1 MSRPIGLKQFIESA
15 PATEALTMQ
24 QRLARARSLK
34 KNKAKIAIGRKKAAR
49 KIADMETLKKRARK
63 QARNLLLKKITKDI
77 PKGELSFARRQ
88 SIEKQLDKY
97 LYKNYSFPAI
107 QKVLI
112 INNFKLIKKFKDP
125 LWNYEDRIYKNKNYL
140 KS

>member
-1 MSRPIGLKQFIESA
+1 MSKPMGLKQFIESA

-88 SIEKQLDKY
+88 SIEKQLDKKKAVVDKIAKK
-97 LYKNYSFPAI
+97 LLPKVRQAEI
-107 QKVLI
+107 QK
-112 INNFKLIKKFKDP
+112 KKKARSGD
-125 LWNYEDRIYKNKNYL
+125 D
-140 KS
+140 

>member
-1 MSRPIGLKQFIESA
+1 MSKPMGLKQFMEST
-15 PATEALTMQ
+15 PASEALTMQ

-49 KIADMETLKKRARK
+49 KIADMDTLKKRARK

-88 SIEKQLDKY
+88 SIEKQLDKKKAVIDKIAKK
-97 LYKNYSFPAI
+97 LLPKVRQAEI
-107 QKVLI
+107 QK
-112 INNFKLIKKFKDP
+112 KKKARSGD
-125 LWNYEDRIYKNKNYL
+125 D
-140 KS
+140 

>member
-1 MSRPIGLKQFIESA
+1 MSKPMGLKQFIESA

-88 SIEKQLDKY
+88 SIEKQLDKKKAVVDKIAKK
-97 LYKNYSFPAI
+97 LLPKVRQAEI
-107 QKVLI
+107 QK
-112 INNFKLIKKFKDP
+112 KKKARSGD
-125 LWNYEDRIYKNKNYL
+125 K
-140 KS
+140 

>member
-1 MSRPIGLKQFIESA
+1 MGKTNEVIMSKPMGLKQFMESA
-15 PATEALTMQ
+15 PASEALTMQ

-49 KIADMETLKKRARK
+49 KIADMDTLKKRARK

-88 SIEKQLDKY
+88 SIEKQLDKKKAVIDKIAKK
-97 LYKNYSFPAI
+97 LLPKVRQAEI
-107 QKVLI
+107 QK
-112 INNFKLIKKFKDP
+112 KKKARSGD
-125 LWNYEDRIYKNKNYL
+125 D
-140 KS
+140 

>member
-1 MSRPIGLKQFIESA
+1 MGKTNEVIMSKPMGLKQFIESA

-88 SIEKQLDKY
+88 SIEKQLDKKKAVVDKIAKK
-97 LYKNYSFPAI
+97 LLPKVRQAEI
-107 QKVLI
+107 QK
-112 INNFKLIKKFKDP
+112 KKKARSGD
-125 LWNYEDRIYKNKNYL
+125 K
-140 KS
+140 

>member
-1 MSRPIGLKQFIESA
+1 MSRPMGLKQFIESA

-88 SIEKQLDKY
+88 SIEKQLDKKKAVVDKIAKK
-97 LYKNYSFPAI
+97 LLP
-107 QKVLI
+107 KVRKAEI
-112 INNFKLIKKFKDP
+112 DKKKKARSGD
-125 LWNYEDRIYKNKNYL
+125 K
-140 KS
+140 

>member
-1 MSRPIGLKQFIESA
+1 MSKPMGLKQFMESA
-15 PATEALTMQ
+15 PASEALTMQ

-49 KIADMETLKKRARK
+49 KIADMDTLKKRARK

-88 SIEKQLDKY
+88 SIEKQLDKKKAVIDKIAKK
-97 LYKNYSFPAI
+97 LLPKVRQAEI
-107 QKVLI
+107 QK
-112 INNFKLIKKFKDP
+112 KKKARSGD
-125 LWNYEDRIYKNKNYL
+125 K
-140 KS
+140 

>member
-1 MSRPIGLKQFIESA
+1 MSRPMGLKQFIESA

-49 KIADMETLKKRARK
+49 KIADMDTLKKRARK

-88 SIEKQLDKY
+88 SIEKQLDKKKAVIDKIAKK
-97 LYKNYSFPAI
+97 LLP
-107 QKVLI
+107 KVRKAEI
-112 INNFKLIKKFKDP
+112 EKKKKARSGD
-125 LWNYEDRIYKNKNYL
+125 K
-140 KS
+140 

>member
-1 MSRPIGLKQFIESA
+1 MSKPMGLKQFIESA

-88 SIEKQLDKY
+88 SIEKQLDKKKAVVDKIAKK
-97 LYKNYSFPAI
+97 LLP
-107 QKVLI
+107 KVRKAEI
-112 INNFKLIKKFKDP
+112 DRRKKQEVVIND
-125 LWNYEDRIYKNKNYL
+125 D
-140 KS
+140 

>member
-1 MSRPIGLKQFIESA
+1 MSKPMGLKQFIESA

-88 SIEKQLDKY
+88 SIEKQLDKKKAVIDKIAKK
-97 LYKNYSFPAI
+97 LLPKVRQAEI
-107 QKVLI
+107 QK
-112 INNFKLIKKFKDP
+112 KKKARSGD
-125 LWNYEDRIYKNKNYL
+125 D
-140 KS
+140 

>member
-1 MSRPIGLKQFIESA
+1 MSKPMGLKQFIESA

-49 KIADMETLKKRARK
+49 KIADMENLKKRARK

-88 SIEKQLDKY
+88 SIEKQLDKKKAVVDKIAKK
-97 LYKNYSFPAI
+97 LLPKVRQAEI
-107 QKVLI
+107 QK
-112 INNFKLIKKFKDP
+112 KKKARSGD
-125 LWNYEDRIYKNKNYL
+125 K
-140 KS
+140 

>member
-1 MSRPIGLKQFIESA
+1 MSKPMGLKQFIESA

-88 SIEKQLDKY
+88 SIEKQLDKKKAVVDKIAKK
-97 LYKNYSFPAI
+97 LLP
-107 QKVLI
+107 KVRKAEI
-112 INNFKLIKKFKDP
+112 DKKKKARSGD
-125 LWNYEDRIYKNKNYL
+125 K
-140 KS
+140 

>member
-1 MSRPIGLKQFIESA
+1 MGKTNEVIMSKPMGLKQFIESA

-88 SIEKQLDKY
+88 SIEKQLDKKKAVVDKIAKK
-97 LYKNYSFPAI
+97 LLP
-107 QKVLI
+107 KVRKAEI
-112 INNFKLIKKFKDP
+112 DKKKKARSGD
-125 LWNYEDRIYKNKNYL
+125 K
-140 KS
+140 

>member
-1 MSRPIGLKQFIESA
+1 MGKTNEVIMSRPIGLKQFIESA

-88 SIEKQLDKY
+88 SIEKQLDKKKAVVDKIAKK
-97 LYKNYSFPAI
+97 LLPKVRQAEI
-107 QKVLI
+107 QK
-112 INNFKLIKKFKDP
+112 KKKARSGD
-125 LWNYEDRIYKNKNYL
+125 K
-140 KS
+140 

>member
-1 MSRPIGLKQFIESA
+1 MSKPMGLKQFIESA

-34 KNKAKIAIGRKKAAR
+34 KNKAKIAIGRKKVAR

-88 SIEKQLDKY
+88 SIEKQLDKKKAVVDKIAKK
-97 LYKNYSFPAI
+97 LLPKVRQAEI
-107 QKVLI
+107 QK
-112 INNFKLIKKFKDP
+112 KKKARSGD
-125 LWNYEDRIYKNKNYL
+125 K
-140 KS
+140 

>member
-1 MSRPIGLKQFIESA
+1 MGKTNEVIMSRPIGLKQFIESA

-88 SIEKQLDKY
+88 SIEKQLDKKKAVIDKIAKK
-97 LYKNYSFPAI
+97 LLP
-107 QKVLI
+107 KVRKAEI
-112 INNFKLIKKFKDP
+112 DISI
-125 LWNYEDRIYKNKNYL
+125 
-140 KS
+140 

>member
-88 SIEKQLDKY
+88 SIEKQLDKKKAVIDKIAKK
-97 LYKNYSFPAI
+97 LLP
-107 QKVLI
+107 KVRKAEI
-112 INNFKLIKKFKDP
+112 DISI
-125 LWNYEDRIYKNKNYL
+125 
-140 KS
+140 

>member
-1 MSRPIGLKQFIESA
+1 MSKPMGLKQFIESA
-15 PATEALTMQ
+15 PTEALTMQ

-88 SIEKQLDKY
+88 SIEKQLDKKKAVVDKIAKK
-97 LYKNYSFPAI
+97 LLPKVRQAEI
-107 QKVLI
+107 QK
-112 INNFKLIKKFKDP
+112 KKKARSGD
-125 LWNYEDRIYKNKNYL
+125 K
-140 KS
+140 

>member
-1 MSRPIGLKQFIESA
+1 MSKPMGLKQFIESA

-34 KNKAKIAIGRKKAAR
+34 KNKAKIAIGRKKLAR

-88 SIEKQLDKY
+88 SIEKQLDKKKAVVDKIAKK
-97 LYKNYSFPAI
+97 LLPKVRQAEI
-107 QKVLI
+107 QK
-112 INNFKLIKKFKDP
+112 KK
-125 LWNYEDRIYKNKNYL
+125 
-140 KS
+140 KSKKW

>member
-1 MSRPIGLKQFIESA
+1 MSKPMGLKQFIESA

-24 QRLARARSLK
+24 QGLARARSLK
-34 KNKAKIAIGRKKAAR
+34 KNKAKIAIGRKKLAR

-88 SIEKQLDKY
+88 SIEKQLDKKKAVVDKIAKK
-97 LYKNYSFPAI
+97 LLPKVRQAEI
-107 QKVLI
+107 QK
-112 INNFKLIKKFKDP
+112 KKKARSGD
-125 LWNYEDRIYKNKNYL
+125 K
-140 KS
+140 

>member
-88 SIEKQLDKY
+88 SIEKQLDKKKAVIDKIAKK
-97 LYKNYSFPAI
+97 LLP
-107 QKVLI
+107 KVRKAEI
-112 INNFKLIKKFKDP
+112 DKKKKARSGD
-125 LWNYEDRIYKNKNYL
+125 NDN
-140 KS
+140 

>member
-1 MSRPIGLKQFIESA
+1 MSKPMGLKQFIESA

-49 KIADMETLKKRARK
+49 KIADMDTLKKRARK

-88 SIEKQLDKY
+88 SIEKQLDKKKAVVDKIAKK
-97 LYKNYSFPAI
+97 LLPKVRQAEI
-107 QKVLI
+107 QK
-112 INNFKLIKKFKDP
+112 KKKARSGD
-125 LWNYEDRIYKNKNYL
+125 K
-140 KS
+140 

>member
-1 MSRPIGLKQFIESA
+1 MSRPMGLKQFIESA

-49 KIADMETLKKRARK
+49 KIADMENLKKRARK

-88 SIEKQLDKY
+88 SIEKQLDKKKAVVDKIAKK
-97 LYKNYSFPAI
+97 LLP
-107 QKVLI
+107 KVRKAEI
-112 INNFKLIKKFKDP
+112 DKKKKARSGD
-125 LWNYEDRIYKNKNYL
+125 K
-140 KS
+140 

>member
-1 MSRPIGLKQFIESA
+1 MSRPMGLKQFIESA

-88 SIEKQLDKY
+88 SIEKQLDKKKAVVDKIAKK
-97 LYKNYSFPAI
+97 LLPKVRQAEI
-107 QKVLI
+107 QK
-112 INNFKLIKKFKDP
+112 KKKARSGD
-125 LWNYEDRIYKNKNYL
+125 K
-140 KS
+140 

>member
-1 MSRPIGLKQFIESA
+1 MSKPMGLKQFMESA
-15 PATEALTMQ
+15 PASEALTMQ

-88 SIEKQLDKY
+88 SIEKQLDKKKAVVDKIAKK
-97 LYKNYSFPAI
+97 LLPKVRQAEI
-107 QKVLI
+107 QK
-112 INNFKLIKKFKDP
+112 KKKARSGD
-125 LWNYEDRIYKNKNYL
+125 K
-140 KS
+140 

>member
-88 SIEKQLDKY
+88 SIEKQLDKKKAVVDKIAKK
-97 LYKNYSFPAI
+97 LLPKVRQAEI
-107 QKVLI
+107 QK
-112 INNFKLIKKFKDP
+112 KKKARSGD
-125 LWNYEDRIYKNKNYL
+125 K
-140 KS
+140 

>member
-1 MSRPIGLKQFIESA
+1 MSRPMGLKQFIESA

-88 SIEKQLDKY
+88 SIEKQLDKKKAVVDKIAKK
-97 LYKNYSFPAI
+97 LLP
-107 QKVLI
+107 KVRKAEI
-112 INNFKLIKKFKDP
+112 EKKKKARSGD
-125 LWNYEDRIYKNKNYL
+125 K
-140 KS
+140 

>member
-1 MSRPIGLKQFIESA
+1 MSKPMGLKQFIESA

-34 KNKAKIAIGRKKAAR
+34 KNKAKIAIGRKKKAAR

-88 SIEKQLDKY
+88 SIEKQLDKKKAVVDKIAKK
-97 LYKNYSFPAI
+97 LLPKVRQAEI
-107 QKVLI
+107 QK
-112 INNFKLIKKFKDP
+112 KKKARSGD
-125 LWNYEDRIYKNKNYL
+125 K
-140 KS
+140 

>member
-1 MSRPIGLKQFIESA
+1 MSRPMGLKQFIESA

-88 SIEKQLDKY
+88 SIEKQLDK
-97 LYKNYSFPAI
+97 KNAVVDKIAKKLLP
-107 QKVLI
+107 KVRKAEI
-112 INNFKLIKKFKDP
+112 EKKKKARSGD
-125 LWNYEDRIYKNKNYL
+125 K
-140 KS
+140 

>member
-1 MSRPIGLKQFIESA
+1 MSKPMGLKQFMESA
-15 PATEALTMQ
+15 PASEALTMQ

-49 KIADMETLKKRARK
+49 KIADMDTLKKRARK

-88 SIEKQLDKY
+88 SIEKQLDKKKAVVDKIAKK
-97 LYKNYSFPAI
+97 LLPKVRQAEI
-107 QKVLI
+107 QK
-112 INNFKLIKKFKDP
+112 KKKARSGD
-125 LWNYEDRIYKNKNYL
+125 D
-140 KS
+140 

>member
-1 MSRPIGLKQFIESA
+1 MGKTNEVIMSKPMGLKQFMESA
-15 PATEALTMQ
+15 PASEALTMQ

-49 KIADMETLKKRARK
+49 KIADMDTLKKRARK

-88 SIEKQLDKY
+88 SIEKQLDKKKAVIDKIAKK
-97 LYKNYSFPAI
+97 LLPKVRQAEI
-107 QKVLI
+107 QK
-112 INNFKLIKKFKDP
+112 KKKARSGD
-125 LWNYEDRIYKNKNYL
+125 K
-140 KS
+140 

>member
-1 MSRPIGLKQFIESA
+1 MSKPMGLKQFMESA
-15 PATEALTMQ
+15 PASEALTMQ

-49 KIADMETLKKRARK
+49 KIADMDTLKKRARK

-88 SIEKQLDKY
+88 SIEKQLDKKKAVIDKIAKK
-97 LYKNYSFPAI
+97 LLPKVRQAEI
-107 QKVLI
+107 QK
-112 INNFKLIKKFKDP
+112 KKKARSGD
-125 LWNYEDRIYKNKNYL
+125 D
-140 KS
+140 

>member
-1 MSRPIGLKQFIESA
+1 MSKPMGLKQFIESA

-88 SIEKQLDKY
+88 SIEKQLDKKKAVIDKIAKK
-97 LYKNYSFPAI
+97 LLPKVRQAEI
-107 QKVLI
+107 QK
-112 INNFKLIKKFKDP
+112 KKKARSGD
-125 LWNYEDRIYKNKNYL
+125 K
-140 KS
+140 

>member
-88 SIEKQLDKY
+88 SIEKQLDKKKAVIDKIAKK
-97 LYKNYSFPAI
+97 LLP
-107 QKVLI
+107 KVRKAEI
-112 INNFKLIKKFKDP
+112 DKKKKARSGD
-125 LWNYEDRIYKNKNYL
+125 K
-140 KS
+140 

>member
-88 SIEKQLDKY
+88 SIEKQLDKKKAVVDKIAKK
-97 LYKNYSFPAI
+97 LLP
-107 QKVLI
+107 KVRKAEI
-112 INNFKLIKKFKDP
+112 EKKKKARSGD
-125 LWNYEDRIYKNKNYL
+125 K
-140 KS
+140 